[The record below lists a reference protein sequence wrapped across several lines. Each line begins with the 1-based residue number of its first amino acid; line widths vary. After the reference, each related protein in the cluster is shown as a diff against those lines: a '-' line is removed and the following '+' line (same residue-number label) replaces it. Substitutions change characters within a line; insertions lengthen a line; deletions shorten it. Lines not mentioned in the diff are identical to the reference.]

1 LKAQFEKQDFATIDR
16 KIGERIKLARRQ
28 ADLTQKQVGNAIGTS
43 YQHIQKYEKGMHS
56 IQASKL
62 MALAALFEVPVGY
75 FFESVN
81 DFLVKQGET
90 ESYGAPLLLQESVQK
105 IHLIKLICRAGGN
118 DVEALT
124 LLARHMIRKQPVEE
138 SRANLSSLPRRVAS

>member
-90 ESYGAPLLLQESVQK
+90 ESYG
-105 IHLIKLICRAGGN
+105 G
-118 DVEALT
+118 
-124 LLARHMIRKQPVEE
+124 HMIRKQPVEE